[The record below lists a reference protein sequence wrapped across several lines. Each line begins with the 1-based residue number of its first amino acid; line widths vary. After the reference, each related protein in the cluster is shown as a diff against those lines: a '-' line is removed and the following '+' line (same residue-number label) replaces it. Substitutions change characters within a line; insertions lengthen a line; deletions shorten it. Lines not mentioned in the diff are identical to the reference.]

1 MMERIMACILPNPRR
16 MGYIDPIHEPLDE
29 PLYMGSQIHQQY
41 LLSVPWEGVYISEK
55 DDIPHYSSLFSME
68 ALQRKLISYFLFSI
82 VLE

>member
-1 MMERIMACILPNPRR
+1 MRCISPNPRR
-16 MGYIDPIHEPLDE
+16 VGYIDSIHEPLDG

-55 DDIPHYSSLFSME
+55 DDIHIPHYSSLFSME